1 MVIGKIVVYNFNT
14 EIKVFE
20 SDINDI
26 SILGGRLYT
35 SIGTTF
41 YANLPLERG
50 KIYSI
55 SITGI
60 EGQDDINMAVSFQ
73 DYSFSAGA
81 SDYTDAQGVHHSGI
95 VSLNNRLQFGLVG

>member
-1 MVIGKIVVYNFNT
+1 MVIGKIVVYRFNT
-14 EIKVFE
+14 LNKIFE
-20 SDINDI
+20 SDINDL

-35 SIGTTF
+35 SIGSTF

-50 KIYSI
+50 KIYTI

-60 EGQDDINMAVSFQ
+60 EGQDDITIPASFQ

-81 SDYTDAQGVHHSGI
+81 SDYVDSEGVHHSGI
-95 VSLNNRLQFGLVG
+95 VSLSNRLQFGLIN